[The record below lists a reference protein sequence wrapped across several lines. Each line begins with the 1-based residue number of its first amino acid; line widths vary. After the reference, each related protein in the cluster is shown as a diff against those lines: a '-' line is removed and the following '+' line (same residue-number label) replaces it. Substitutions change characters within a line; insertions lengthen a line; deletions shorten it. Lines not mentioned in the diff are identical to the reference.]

1 MHRYDFRLMSMAGA
15 TALSLLAASPASATA
30 EPARDYIEASS
41 YLRSDAEFEAWYG
54 LVHRLRRD
62 FDDIC
67 GDTFCEGDYSNIQSL
82 SFRCSVERSSGRIGQ
97 CLWLFAA
104 SNEDIDPATG
114 RVNVQFQHWRC
125 RAPLASRTTMEA
137 LLGALA
143 GDTPMRAPLPGTPRT
158 LYDGLI
164 DCL

>member
-1 MHRYDFRLMSMAGA
+1 MHRYPFRRWSIAA
-15 TALSLLAASPASATA
+15 TAALSLLVAPAAFAIV
-30 EPARDYIEASS
+30 EPEGAYVEAGS

-54 LVHRLRRD
+54 LRHHLRRN

-67 GDTFCEGDYSNIQSL
+67 GDTFCEGEYSNIQSL
-82 SFRCSVERSSGRIGQ
+82 RFSCSVERSNGRVGQ
-97 CLWLFAA
+97 CSWSFAA
-104 SNEDIDPATG
+104 SNEEIDPATG
-114 RVNVQFQHWRC
+114 RIQAQFQHWRC
-125 RAPLASRTTMEA
+125 RAPLAPRTTMEA

-143 GDTPMRAPLPGTPRT
+143 GDTPLRAPLPGTQST

>member
-1 MHRYDFRLMSMAGA
+1 MHHYDFRRVLMAGVA
-15 TALSLLAASPASATA
+15 ALYLLATPPASATVQ
-30 EPARDYIEASS
+30 PARDYIEAGS
-41 YLRSDAEFEAWYG
+41 YLRSDAEFEAWYN
-54 LVHRLRRD
+54 LFHHLRRD

-67 GDTFCEGDYSNIQSL
+67 GDTFCEGDYSNIQPL

-104 SNEDIDPATG
+104 SNEEVDPATG

-125 RAPLASRTTMEA
+125 RAPLAPRTTMEA

-143 GDTPMRAPLPGTPRT
+143 ADSPMRARLPGTQRT